1 MDPKAHRTPWIGP
14 LAALLLLNA
23 TACDKNG
30 TPPAAGSSSAA
41 TTAPTAT
48 ASATATAAATAAA
61 TAPTA
66 SASATAPDVE
76 GLTELE
82 ETLRKDIPKGSGD
95 YARALA
101 LATLHKDGKL
111 PYDELEKA
119 VIALKLPPHKLGDS
133 SRTAYNSLEQENQS
147 YLDEALDGWFVTW
160 ESECFIKLLTEDQK
174 RTDSHVV
181 EFVRE
186 ALLRAD
192 LTSRG
197 N

>member
-1 MDPKAHRTPWIGP
+1 MDRPPGR
-14 LAALLLLNA
+14 AALA
-23 TACDKNG
+23 ERHGRDKNG

-119 VIALKLPPHKLGDS
+119 VIALKLPPHKLGDDYLMVPVPKPPNPADFDPKMMPKDWQG
-133 SRTAYNSLEQENQS
+133 TWGEVAMAYWLGK
-147 YLDEALDGWFVTW
+147 LDKATYD
-160 ESECFIKLLTEDQK
+160 KLHAAAHPDCK
-174 RTDSHVV
+174 K
-181 EFVRE
+181 
-186 ALLRAD
+186 
-192 LTSRG
+192 
-197 N
+197 